1 MAELLNRFGKVLNE
15 TLEQA
20 DPRVSEYPFMDRPGL
35 NLIGTLTYLFV
46 VTYAGP
52 RYMKNREPFN
62 LRKFVAVYNLVMVIF
77 STYIF
82 YEFLASGW
90 FNDYSFTCQEC
101 DYSNSAKALRMVRV
115 CYLFWISK
123 YIEFLDTIF
132 FIAHKKFQH
141 VSFLHVFHHSLMAFT
156 WWWGV
161 KFSPGGLGTFHAL
174 INAFVHM
181 VMYSYY
187 GIAAMGPKYQK
198 YIWWKKYLTVFQMT
212 QFVVVF
218 GHMVNVTAFYD
229 CKYPQAFKYIIAS
242 YGTMFF
248 ILFSNF
254 WIQAYTKRS
263 RRRAADTKEKASS
276 SSYTNGNH
284 MQNGVS
290 NGVHKRAVANGTSK
304 QD

>member
-1 MAELLNRFGKVLNE
+1 MESYFTNLAKAYNQ
-15 TLEQA
+15 TMEQA
-20 DPRVSEYPFMDRPGL
+20 DPRVLEYPFMDRPGL
-35 NLIGTLTYLFV
+35 NLFGTLLYLYV

-52 RYMKNREPFN
+52 KYMKNREPFN
-62 LRKFVAVYNLVMVIF
+62 LRKLVVVYNIVMVVM

-90 FNDYSFTCQEC
+90 AAGYSLLCQEC
-101 DYSNSAKALRMVRV
+101 DYSNSSHALRMVKV

-174 INAFVHM
+174 INSFVHM
-181 VMYSYY
+181 VMYTYY
-187 GIAAMGPKYQK
+187 GIAAMGPAYQK

-218 GHMVNVTAFYD
+218 SHMANITIFHD
-229 CKYPQAFKYIIAS
+229 CKYPQVFKYLIAS

-248 ILFSNF
+248 ILFANF

-263 RRRAADTKEKASS
+263 NRKKMEVAREN
-276 SSYTNGNH
+276 NGDVH
-284 MQNGVS
+284 VS
-290 NGVHKRAVANGTSK
+290 NEVHSCAVANGHSK
-304 QD
+304 HD